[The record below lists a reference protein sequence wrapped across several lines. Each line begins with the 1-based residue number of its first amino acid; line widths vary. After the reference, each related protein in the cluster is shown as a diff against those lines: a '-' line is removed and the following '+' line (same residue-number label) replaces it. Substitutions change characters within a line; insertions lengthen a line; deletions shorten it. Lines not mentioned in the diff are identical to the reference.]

1 MVLQIGLILLS
12 WGRFGMYEIK
22 TAVYTGPPA
31 PQRETAIVLG
41 LFKEAFGKTFS
52 GGASEIL

>member
-1 MVLQIGLILLS
+1 
-12 WGRFGMYEIK
+12 MYEIK

-41 LFKEAFGKTFS
+41 SFKEAFGKTFS
-52 GGASEIL
+52 GGSSEIL